1 VLMRN
6 DKRVPISISK
16 ALRGDPLHNV
26 FIHPGDHIYIPPARG
41 GTISVLG
48 MTGSGGT
55 VFPYRN
61 GLRLTEALSLAAGIT
76 PGGDRTDI
84 RVIRGPLTEP
94 RIYQTDLKEIV
105 NGDSH
110 DVALHPGD
118 VIYVTDHPL
127 EDFSE
132 VMAAI
137 GPIVSISLAAATLAL
152 AIQAQNRD

>member
-1 VLMRN
+1 
-6 DKRVPISISK
+6 
-16 ALRGDPLHNV
+16 LRGDPLHNV

-61 GLRLTEALSLAAGIT
+61 GLRLTEALSLAGGIT

-84 RVIRGPLTEP
+84 RVIRGPLTQP

-118 VIYVTDHPL
+118 VVYVTDHPL

-137 GPIVSISLAAATLAL
+137 GPIVSISLAVATLAL
-152 AIQAQNRD
+152 ALQAQ